1 MGSARV
7 SHAQKISSF
16 QISYENSFSQIGL
29 QQKTLLFETDF
40 SPAQS
45 LFKGPRNSLGYRL
58 GCTQTMLSLLGG
70 QTLAFSFLGNWVK
83 GLWNMDP
90 LGPLYAI
97 A

>member
-45 LFKGPRNSLGYRL
+45 LKALETALDS
-58 GCTQTMLSLLGG
+58 
-70 QTLAFSFLGNWVK
+70 V
-83 GLWNMDP
+83 
-90 LGPLYAI
+90 
-97 A
+97 